1 VQQHPAAPNQNRRKD
16 LQKWLK
22 TRIPRAS
29 AIRWSGSSR
38 KPPKLERIE
47 RERQAQA
54 LREQQAE
61 GEARLLVRDMR
72 EMADSLRCGAPG
84 WTEDGHQLQTLHAP
98 ENKDALT
105 MVEGLA
111 ALPLEEQRDYVA
123 EQLVARLA
131 KDPAARL
138 RLAEQVERVQRGPEQ
153 DYDHDY
159 GMSL

>member
-1 VQQHPAAPNQNRRKD
+1 
-16 LQKWLK
+16 
-22 TRIPRAS
+22 
-29 AIRWSGSSR
+29 
-38 KPPKLERIE
+38 
-47 RERQAQA
+47 
-54 LREQQAE
+54 
-61 GEARLLVRDMR
+61 
-72 EMADSLRCGAPG
+72 
-84 WTEDGHQLQTLHAP
+84 
-98 ENKDALT
+98 

-153 DYDHDY
+153 DHDHDY